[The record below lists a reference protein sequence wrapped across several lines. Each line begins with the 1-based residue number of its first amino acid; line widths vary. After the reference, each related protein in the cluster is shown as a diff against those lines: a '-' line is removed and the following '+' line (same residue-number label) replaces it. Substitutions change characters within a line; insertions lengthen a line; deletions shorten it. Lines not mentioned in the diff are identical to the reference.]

1 MMGTATARSAFA
13 LSGDLP
19 SIDVRTALMA
29 PLTRVRIDL
38 FRRFLFVFCLAR
50 LMADLCVANV
60 LSSFL
65 EGVKSKIYWDIFF
78 LSSQK

>member
-1 MMGTATARSAFA
+1 M
-13 LSGDLP
+13 
-19 SIDVRTALMA
+19 DVRTALMA

>member
-1 MMGTATARSAFA
+1 MTGMAASRSAFA
-13 LSGDLP
+13 VSGDLA
-19 SIDVRTALMA
+19 SMDVRTALMA

-50 LMADLCVANV
+50 LIADLCVANV
-60 LSSFL
+60 FCSFP
-65 EGVKSKIYWDIFF
+65 ERIKSKKYWYIFF